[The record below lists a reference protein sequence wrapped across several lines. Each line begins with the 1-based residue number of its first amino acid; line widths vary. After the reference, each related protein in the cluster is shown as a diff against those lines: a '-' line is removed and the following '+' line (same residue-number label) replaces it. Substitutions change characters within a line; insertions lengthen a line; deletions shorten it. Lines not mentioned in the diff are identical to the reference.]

1 MLKCGFLNTQHILMV
16 WLEGEIVITNRPYDT
31 LYLLRAETHLNK
43 VCTVLLF
50 DTKSQLGY
58 LARKSSVLVDI

>member
-31 LYLLRAETHLNK
+31 LYLLRAETHLNNYK
-43 VCTVLLF
+43 VCTVPDDHDVF
-50 DTKSQLGY
+50 TSN
-58 LARKSSVLVDI
+58 

>member
-31 LYLLRAETHLNK
+31 LYLLRAETHLNE
-43 VCTVLLF
+43 VCTGNVIFSCTNATPVF
-50 DTKSQLGY
+50 DEKEDCY
-58 LARKSSVLVDI
+58 LK

>member
-43 VCTVLLF
+43 VCTVHTGADRL
-50 DTKSQLGY
+50 
-58 LARKSSVLVDI
+58 